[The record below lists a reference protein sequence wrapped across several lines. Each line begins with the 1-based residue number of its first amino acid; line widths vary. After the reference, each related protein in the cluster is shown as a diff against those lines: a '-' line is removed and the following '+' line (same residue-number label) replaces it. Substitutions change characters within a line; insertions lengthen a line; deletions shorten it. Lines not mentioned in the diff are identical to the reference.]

1 MYLAKKS
8 ILFLVALALLAPLD
22 LPAQSLGR
30 RLDARLDGP
39 GLDRHLWGV
48 AVTDLSGKLLY
59 GRNADRLF
67 VPASNTKLLVTA
79 AALVM
84 LGPEFTVNTSLYGA
98 GPVEHGVLRGDL
110 VLYGRGD
117 PTFSDRCYD
126 VDTSRAGACDHDPS
140 ARFRDMARQ
149 LVQRG
154 IREVDG
160 NLIGDGSYFDE
171 QLVHPAWEVYDL
183 GWWYA
188 APVSGL
194 MYNDNALDIRVS
206 VGDTPGGAP
215 QLVMNPELEFARLEN
230 RAVVG
235 ERDSSRTFDIFRTA
249 DGSRYLATGVVPA
262 GRADQTLHPAV
273 LDPNH
278 FAALALR
285 RELLAMGI
293 VVRGEVRSTLDPRS
307 TAHARSA
314 PALAEVTSRPLR
326 DWLFPILN
334 SSQNLFAEMLLKQLG
349 RELGGTG
356 SWSEGRRAERRF
368 LIDSVGIDSTAFS
381 PEDGSG
387 LSAGNLVTPRA
398 FTQLLGWMR
407 KHPSY
412 PHFAAAL
419 PRSGALGSLLRRFVG
434 TPLEG
439 RVVAK
444 TGTIN
449 RVNALS
455 GYVERADGR
464 VMIFSVQA
472 NHHTIG
478 SAGMLPAID
487 SIVAE
492 LGKR

>member
-1 MYLAKKS
+1 MTKPLHLLIALTLLGPLA
-8 ILFLVALALLAPLD
+8 
-22 LPAQSLGR
+22 LPAQSLSR

-39 GLDRHLWGV
+39 GLDRHLWGI

-84 LGPEFTVNTSLYGA
+84 LGPEFTVTTSLYGA
-98 GPVEHGVLRGDL
+98 GPVEHGVLLGEL

-117 PTFSDRCYD
+117 PTFSDRCYH
-126 VDTSRAGACDHDPS
+126 VDTTIAGACDHDPS
-140 ARFRDMARQ
+140 ARFRDMAQQ

-154 IREVDG
+154 IREVRG

-171 QLVHPAWEVYDL
+171 QLVHPAWEGYDL

-194 MYNDNALDIRVS
+194 MYNDNSLDIRVS

-215 QLVMNPELEFARLEN
+215 RLTVNPEIEIARIEN

-235 ERDSSRTFDIFRTA
+235 ERDSSSTFDIFRAA
-249 DGSRYLATGVVPA
+249 DGGRYIAAGVVPA
-262 GRADQTLHPAV
+262 GRADQSLHPAV
-273 LDPNH
+273 LDPNR

-285 RELLAMGI
+285 RELLAAGI
-293 VVRGEVRSTLDPRS
+293 VVRGEVRSTVDPRA
-307 TAHARSA
+307 TAHVRTT

-349 RELGGTG
+349 RQMSGSG
-356 SWSEGRRAERRF
+356 SWPEGRRAERRF
-368 LIDSVGIDSTAFS
+368 LIDSVGIDSTAFAA
-381 PEDGSG
+381 EDGSG
-387 LSAGNLVTPRA
+387 LSTGNLVTPRA
-398 FTQLLGWMR
+398 FVQLLGWMR

-419 PRSGALGSLLRRFVG
+419 PRSGAPGSLRRRFLG
-434 TPLEG
+434 TPVAG

-464 VMIFSVQA
+464 VLIFSVQA